1 MTNTNGSKR
10 QRRMAREPK
19 TETAAPPDKAAAPA
33 ASPEHEVRSAQPK
46 RSSKAEVVLMLLGRP
61 DGASLDELV
70 AATGWLPHTTRA
82 AMTGLKKKGHQ
93 ITRTKVEG
101 ISRYTVAEAAPR

>member
-1 MTNTNGSKR
+1 MTNTNNKR

-19 TETAAPPDKAAAPA
+19 LATDQATAPA
-33 ASPEHEVRSAQPK
+33 VLPKDEAQPQPTK
-46 RSSKAEVVLMLLGRP
+46 RSSKTEMVLSLLRRT
-61 DGASLDELV
+61 DGATLEELV

-93 ITRTKVEG
+93 ITRTKVDG
-101 ISRYTVAEAAPR
+101 VSRYTVVESSPQ